1 MLAFDENSRIVDRRI
16 FSLNITVLRQGLQAA
31 TATVVTSTGTV
42 TFTVTA
48 TVTASATLNVT
59 ATATANVTATA
70 TLNVIAT
77 VT

>member
-1 MLAFDENSRIVDRRI
+1 MLAFDENSRIVDYRT

-31 TATVVTSTGTV
+31 TATVITSTGTA
-42 TFTVTA
+42 TYTVTA

-59 ATATANVTATA
+59 ATAT
-70 TLNVIAT
+70 LNVIAT